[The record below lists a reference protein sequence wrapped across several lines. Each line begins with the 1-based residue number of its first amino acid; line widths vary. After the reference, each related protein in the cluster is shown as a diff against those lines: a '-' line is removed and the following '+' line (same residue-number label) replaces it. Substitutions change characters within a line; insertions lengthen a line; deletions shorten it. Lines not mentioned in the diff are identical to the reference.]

1 MSIHVKYRR
10 WFRRFFVAGTAG
22 VLLAVILTACARQPE
37 RFARSLEGMDAG
49 EALELSKA
57 YIDSIALHDPKI
69 LTAEIRDIVETFH
82 SRGDREAA
90 MQVAS
95 YPYGVDAAERPDIA
109 SRLLTSILL
118 PGTKAPPIEGLAPA
132 REKPKFT
139 VLLFHESACR
149 TCGAIVW
156 ELKQRYAELQMAGVR
171 VVTVSTDTDAQVWTE
186 YAAGLPWPDKLC
198 DYRGF
203 YSPAMTA
210 YGVAATPT
218 LFLIDREGVVTD
230 QYGTPEELWSVI
242 FKK

>member
-1 MSIHVKYRR
+1 MNR
-10 WFRRFFVAGTAG
+10 WLTYLFVLTAATFAGCGGGRDGRGTANPYAEIAARVAAQATPDA
-22 VLLAVILTACARQPE
+22 VLAETRRALDSLAAASPE
-37 RFARSLEGMDAG
+37 SLRPTVQAICRALVDAG
-49 EALELSKA
+49 RK
-57 YIDSIALHDPKI
+57 
-69 LTAEIRDIVETFH
+69 T
-82 SRGDREAA
+82 EAA
-90 MQVAS
+90 SVAALACGIDGGEN
-95 YPYGVDAAERPDIA
+95 PEIA

-118 PGTKAPPIEGLAPA
+118 PGTKAPPIAGLLPA

-139 VLLFHESACR
+139 VVLFHESACR
-149 TCGAIVW
+149 TCGTIVW